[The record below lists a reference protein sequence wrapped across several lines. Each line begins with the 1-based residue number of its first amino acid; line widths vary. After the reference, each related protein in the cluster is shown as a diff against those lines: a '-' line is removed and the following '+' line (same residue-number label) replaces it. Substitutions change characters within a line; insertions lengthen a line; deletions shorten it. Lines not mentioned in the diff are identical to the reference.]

1 MRRVMLLAD
10 VPVGL
15 TGPDA
20 RIPAVELLFGGC
32 RPTAAAALVEIAITD
47 APPARPARAPDV
59 AYDDHVRL
67 WFDDDRLVAFDRL
80 GVGSVSHGGRIEA
93 GGVGDDRSWRLVV
106 QYALVHALG
115 RLGHHALHA
124 AVLAHHGRAV
134 LALGPAGAGKS
145 TLAYAAW
152 RRGWTVLTDD
162 IAWVGAADASPT
174 GVGIAGF
181 PKPLAVPG
189 DVMADRPA
197 DATAMQT
204 DARGRW
210 LLPYD
215 AVVAGVSFPLVGVL
229 DVGHSPG
236 PGRLVPAPSGPDRL
250 ATILRAHPL
259 APSGRS
265 VREFFPLAGR
275 VSRLPVLGLEHDVDP
290 TQRATC
296 SGALLDEALARFAS
310 DSPARSGGPQ

>member
-1 MRRVMLLAD
+1 MLLAD

-32 RPTAAAALVEIAITD
+32 RTTTAAPTVEIAVTD
-47 APPARPARAPDV
+47 APPVRPTRPPDV
-59 AYDDHVRL
+59 AYDDHVHL
-67 WFDDDRLVAFDRL
+67 WFDEDRLVAFDRL

-106 QYALVHALG
+106 QYALVHALA

-124 AVLAHHGRAV
+124 AVLACDGRAV

-162 IAWVGAADASPT
+162 IAWVGGDDGSPT
-174 GVGIAGF
+174 GVGVAGF

-197 DATAMQT
+197 DATAMET

-236 PGRLVPAPSGPDRL
+236 RGRLVPAPAGAERL

-259 APSGRS
+259 APSGRT

-290 TQRATC
+290 ARRAAS
-296 SGALLDEALARFAS
+296 SGALLDEALARFS
-310 DSPARSGGPQ
+310 SGSPGQPAGGGQ